1 MSKIGL
7 IISREYSSRVKKKSF
22 LVMTILGPVLI
33 AALMAVVVWLSMP
46 DQEGKKFLIID
57 ETEFLYKKIEE
68 KPGYEGFLCENCTL
82 DEAKSKF
89 KDSKSLDYLL
99 YFPNNMANSS
109 SGIAQVFYKK
119 SPSFRTQRFFANLAT
134 EAVELHRLDE
144 KGISYE
150 DYKNLRIDIKLETFA
165 IDTEKQN
172 DFKVSGGVG
181 FAFAFFI
188 YFFIFLYA
196 VQVMRGVIEE
206 KTSRIVEV
214 IISSVKP
221 FQLMLGKIVG
231 IALVGL
237 TQFAIWVILTG
248 ILIVAVVSIFMP
260 DMYDPAVQAELN
272 AANLGNGVMTTND
285 NAAANLLF
293 RDINWPLMLGMFLFY
308 FLGGYLLYASLMA
321 AVGAAVDSETDT
333 QQFMLPITMPLILG
347 FVVAQMTIENPDSV
361 ASFWFAQIPFTSPIV
376 MMVRV
381 AMGVGGSGVPVWELI
396 SSMVILVATF
406 IFTTWLA
413 GKIYRTGILMYG
425 KKVTYKDLFKWI
437 FLK

>member
-68 KPGYEGFLCENCTL
+68 KSGYEGFLCENCTL
-82 DEAKSKF
+82 EEAKAKF

-99 YFPNNMANSS
+99 YFPTNMANSS

-119 SPSFRTQRFFANLAT
+119 SPSFRTQRFFTNLAT

-165 IDTEKQN
+165 IDTEEKS

-237 TQFAIWVILTG
+237 TQFAIWVVLTG
-248 ILIVAVVSIFMP
+248 VLIISIVSIFMP

-272 AANLGNGVMTTND
+272 AVNLGNGVMAASD
-285 NAAANLLF
+285 NTAANLLF

-347 FVVAQMTIENPDSV
+347 FVVAQMTIENPDSA

-381 AMGVGGSGVPVWELI
+381 AMGVGGGGVPVWELI
-396 SSMVILVATF
+396 SSMAILVATF
-406 IFTTWLA
+406 VFTTWLA

>member
-1 MSKIGL
+1 
-7 IISREYSSRVKKKSF
+7 
-22 LVMTILGPVLI
+22 MTILGPVLI